1 MKLVLAAKSLPLK
14 AINGIMK
21 RLLFPL
27 LAALAFPTAVKA
39 ESAYLVVRT
48 TTSRMM
54 QENGQLMFFSND
66 NNG

>member
-14 AINGIMK
+14 AINGIME

-48 TTSRMM
+48 TTGRMM
-54 QENGQLMFFSND
+54 QENGQ
-66 NNG
+66 

>member
-48 TTSRMM
+48 TTGRMM
-54 QENGQLMFFSND
+54 QENGQ
-66 NNG
+66 